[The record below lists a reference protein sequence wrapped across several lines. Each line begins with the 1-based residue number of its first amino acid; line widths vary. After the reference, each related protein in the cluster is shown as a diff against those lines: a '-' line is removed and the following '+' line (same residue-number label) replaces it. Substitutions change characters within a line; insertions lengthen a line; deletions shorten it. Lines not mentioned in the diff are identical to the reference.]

1 MRKTGKVKKEI
12 PTFAFVVD
20 GKTEI
25 WYLQMFKKNE
35 QKDRNIRIKIKPE
48 IPQKKTL
55 KDQFD
60 LVCKQAKG
68 EYDRV
73 FWIVDLDVILKET
86 REAKST
92 DTALKN
98 FIALISD
105 LDSMK
110 KKDEDFINVNIIVNN
125 PCLEYWF
132 LLHFDLSGKTY
143 RNCDEVTV
151 KLKRFLR
158 DYDKSERYF
167 KNKDNDIY
175 IRLKPYLKTAI
186 NNAKALGSFDKENPE
201 KGMCEMDTLFL
212 CDELKQ
218 YFQE

>member
-1 MRKTGKVKKEI
+1 MRKTGKAKKEI

-20 GKTEI
+20 GETEI

-35 QKDRNIRIKIKPE
+35 QKDRNIRINIQPE

-60 LVCKQAKG
+60 LVCKQAKS

-92 DTALKN
+92 DTALKS
-98 FIALISD
+98 FIALIRD
-105 LDSMK
+105 LDFKK
-110 KKDEDFINVNIIVNN
+110 KKDEDFMNVNVIVNN

-132 LLHFDLSGKTY
+132 LLHFDASGKTY

-151 KLKRFLR
+151 KLKRHLR
-158 DYDKSERYF
+158 DYEKSERYF
-167 KNKDNDIY
+167 KKKDNDIY
-175 IRLKPYLKTAI
+175 IRLKPYLNNAI
-186 NNAKALGSFDKENPE
+186 NNAKALGGFDKENPE
-201 KGMCEMDTLFL
+201 KGMCEMDALFL